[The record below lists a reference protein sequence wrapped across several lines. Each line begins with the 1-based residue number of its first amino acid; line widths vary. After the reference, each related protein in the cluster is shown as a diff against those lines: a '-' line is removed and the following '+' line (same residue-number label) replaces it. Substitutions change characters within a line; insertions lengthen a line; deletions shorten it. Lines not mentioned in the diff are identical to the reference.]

1 MSLSERMEAAE
12 PFFRLAREVINPVDG
27 ERPWHADSKDWM
39 VVFSF
44 AGHSLTLGDLRRAA
58 GQDGSA
64 EGDGG
69 AGVPVRSLSVQATD
83 KSDRAE
89 GVAALQQAGWRPMAD
104 AHKNGEPILALTI
117 SQFPGRPDLDHWR
130 NKQIVVHHR
139 GLAPDGFDIGWS
151 MNAPVG
157 HGGFPDDWFVG
168 WAPIPQQTA
177 LVEPYSSELDEING
191 RLA

>member
-1 MSLSERMEAAE
+1 MSLSEQNRALIQRDLGQSYWEPNDGYVWLAAATE
-12 PFFRLAREVINPVDG
+12 
-27 ERPWHADSKDWM
+27 
-39 VVFSF
+39 
-44 AGHSLTLGDLRRAA
+44 GDLNRLLDAA
-58 GQDGSA
+58 
-64 EGDGG
+64 
-69 AGVPVRSLSVQATD
+69 
-83 KSDRAE
+83 RAE

>member
-58 GQDGSA
+58 GQDSSA
-64 EGDGG
+64 GDDG
-69 AGVPVRSLSVQATD
+69 AAMRHTLSVQATD

-89 GVAALQQAGWRPMAD
+89 GVAALQQAGKPVAWRPI
-104 AHKNGEPILALTI
+104 E
-117 SQFPGRPDLDHWR
+117 S
-130 NKQIVVHHR
+130 
-139 GLAPDGFDIGWS
+139 APKDGTCLL
-151 MNAPVG
+151 VG
-157 HGGFPDDWFVG
+157 HEKAVFSAWWSEEDAG
-168 WAPIPQQTA
+168 WVDGATDLYGDHRTYDPTHWMPLPSSPLPQQTA
-177 LVEPYSSELDEING
+177 LVEPYSPDLDDVNG